1 MFYRIFLAVVCA
13 SFLFAGTSFAVGAH
27 IVNIA
32 VKERYSV
39 LTASVDLEGAFT
51 ENIREAFKSGMPVT
65 FTFLINVSRSR
76 PFFWDANEKSLKL
89 HKIVKYD
96 SLSKE
101 FKAIDIIAEKA
112 PRPEEFDALLAD
124 IKKANGD
131 TLFSEKPTADA
142 LWKRRYLVLK
152 NLPSV
157 EYWMSRLRGIPLGLT
172 ADYPP
177 DGKYYL
183 QVKAEMDTIKLTPPF
198 NYIFFFVSFLNFDT
212 KWETSSPF
220 IVKRENPPIGNM
232 VVLQE
237 K

>member
-1 MFYRIFLAVVCA
+1 MFYRVFLAVIGA
-13 SFLFAGTSFAVGAH
+13 SFLFAGTALATGAH
-27 IVNIA
+27 ILNIT
-32 VKERYSV
+32 VKERFSV

-65 FTFLINVSRSR
+65 FTFLINVERSR
-76 PFFWDANEKSLKL
+76 PLFWDASEKSLKL

-101 FKAIDIIAEKA
+101 FNAIDIIAEKP
-112 PRPEEFDALLAD
+112 PRPEEFDALLAS

-131 TLFSEKPTADA
+131 TLFSEKPAMSA

-152 NLPSV
+152 DLPSV
-157 EYWMSRLRGIPLGLT
+157 EYWMSRLRGIPLGSA

-177 DGKYYL
+177 DEKYYL
-183 QVKAEMDTIKLTPPF
+183 QVKAEMNSIKLTPPF
-198 NYIFFFVSFLNFDT
+198 NYLFFFVSFLNFDT

-220 IVKRENPPIGNM
+220 IIKHENPPVGNM